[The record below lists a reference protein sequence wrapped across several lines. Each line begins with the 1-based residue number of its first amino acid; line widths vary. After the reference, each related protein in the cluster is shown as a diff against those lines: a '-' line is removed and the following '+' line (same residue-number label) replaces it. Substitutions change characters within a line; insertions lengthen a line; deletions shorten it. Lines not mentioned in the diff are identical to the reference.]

1 MQRRILKM
9 YNKSK
14 LTVTVNCLI
23 GAKGVQTSLPASMDE
38 ADRDAPF
45 SVDAPGCG
53 TSVVQGLTGNK
64 KKKFSSWGTTNVKN
78 MHLHRD
84 SNPAP
89 WNTVPML

>member
-45 SVDAPGCG
+45 NVDAPRCY

-64 KKKFSSWGTTNVKN
+64 KKKFSSWGTV
-78 MHLHRD
+78 
-84 SNPAP
+84 
-89 WNTVPML
+89 VPKGFPR